1 MHLHLVI
8 CWGSQSITRVACW
21 LEEVAT
27 KVDLSLLASMDQS
40 GVTSLGLART
50 IYIYD
55 VYAVYLAGKSPNLQ
69 IRCADMVLTNPIHL
83 IWVTTLAASV
93 ICFTLLTLIH
103 FAHFLITLL
112 SLCSLLIQLDSL
124 CSLDSLCFS
133 LIHYLGSLY
142 RLLHLDCNFSYLLL
156 ACVML
161 CAQTRVLIVLPP
173 SFIHSLVCSCVF
185 LDFR

>member
-1 MHLHLVI
+1 M
-8 CWGSQSITRVACW
+8 
-21 LEEVAT
+21 
-27 KVDLSLLASMDQS
+27 
-40 GVTSLGLART
+40 
-50 IYIYD
+50 Y
-55 VYAVYLAGKSPNLQ
+55 
-69 IRCADMVLTNPIHL
+69 VLY
-83 IWVTTLAASV
+83 
-93 ICFTLLTLIH
+93 LIH
-103 FAHFLITLL
+103 CLSKVQKLKMSHPANKVTHFLITLL
-112 SLCSLLIQLDSL
+112 SLCSLLNQLDSL